1 MEDMARAVYSA
12 RQSRSLDERAQQQL
26 GVPGYTLMQRAG
38 AACWAELRKMSGG
51 APPDCLHVLCG
62 SGNNG
67 GDGYVLARLA
77 LAAGWP
83 LRVWQ
88 VGAAPSR
95 GDAVRALDDW
105 HQAGGREQAWHAD
118 ALVDGG
124 RLVLIADAIFGTG
137 LSRPVEGAAA
147 EAIAAINAASEA
159 GARVL
164 AVDLPSGLDAD
175 HGRPLGLA
183 VRAQRTLSFIA
194 HKAGGFLGAGPDHC
208 GVLRLDRL
216 ELPDPLFAEEAPL
229 FRLLQAGEL
238 RAALPPRPREA
249 HKGASG
255 HALLLAGGEGMA
267 GAALMA
273 GRAALRCG
281 AGLVSVLTH
290 AGHAGALVA
299 AQPELMVAG
308 WTPSED
314 LGTKLAAAKA
324 IALGPGLGQGVWGRA
339 LYSAARSGET
349 PTVLDADAL
358 NLLAEQPLRLS
369 ANTVLTPHPG
379 EAARLLGCGTAEVQ
393 ADRLAA
399 VQALRARYGAVVVL
413 KGAGSLVA
421 GEQLWLCPYGN
432 PGMAV
437 GGMGD
442 ALTGVIL
449 GLLAQGLG
457 AEDAARLGVLIHA
470 LAGDAAARGGPRGLL
485 PSDLIA
491 ALRPLVNP

>member
-1 MEDMARAVYSA
+1 MARAVYSA

-26 GVPGYTLMQRAG
+26 GIPGYTLMQRAG
-38 AACWAELRKMSGG
+38 AACWAELQRMSGG
-51 APPDCLHVLCG
+51 APPDCLHVVCG

-95 GDAVRALDDW
+95 GDAVQALADW
-105 HQAGGREQAWHAD
+105 RQAGGREQPWRAD
-118 ALVDGG
+118 ALVTGG
-124 RLVLIADAIFGTG
+124 RLRLIADAIFGTG
-137 LSRPVEGAAA
+137 LSRPVEGSAA
-147 EAIAAINAASEA
+147 EAIAAINAAAEA

-175 HGRPLGLA
+175 RGQPLGLA
-183 VRAQRTLSFIA
+183 VRAQRTLSFIR
-194 HKAGGFLGAGPDHC
+194 HKAGGFLGAGPDYC

-216 ELPDPLFAEEAPL
+216 DLPDSLFAEEAPL
-229 FRLLQAGEL
+229 FRLLSASEL

-249 HKGASG
+249 HKGTAG

-267 GAALMA
+267 GAALIA
-273 GRAALRCG
+273 GRAALRSG

-290 AGHAGALVA
+290 PDHAAALVA
-299 AQPELMVAG
+299 AQPELMVSG
-308 WTPSED
+308 WLPGED
-314 LGTKLAAAKA
+314 LHAKLAAAKA
-324 IALGPGLGQGVWGRA
+324 IALGPGLGQGEWARA
-339 LYSAARSGET
+339 LHSAASGGEA

-358 NLLAEQPLRLS
+358 NLLAEQPRRLPV
-369 ANTVLTPHPG
+369 NTVLTPHPG
-379 EAARLLGCGTAEVQ
+379 EAARLLACTTAEIQ

-399 VQALRARYGAVVVL
+399 VQALHARYGAVVVL

-421 GEQLWLCPYGN
+421 GTQVWLCPYGN

-449 GLLAQGLG
+449 GLLAQGLS

-470 LAGDAAARGGPRGLL
+470 LAGDAAAARGGPRGLL
-485 PSDLIA
+485 PTDLLA
-491 ALRPLVNP
+491 ELRPLVNP

>member
-1 MEDMARAVYSA
+1 MARAVYSA
-12 RQSRSLDERAQQQL
+12 RQSRALDERAQRQL
-26 GVPGYTLMQRAG
+26 GIPGYTLMQRAG
-38 AACWAELRKMSGG
+38 AACWAELQRMSGG
-51 APPDCLHVLCG
+51 APPDCLHVVCG

-95 GDAVRALDDW
+95 GDAVQALADW
-105 HQAGGREQAWHAD
+105 HRAGGREQAWRAD
-118 ALVDGG
+118 ALVASGL
-124 RLVLIADAIFGTG
+124 LVLIADAIFGTG
-137 LSRPVEGAAA
+137 LSRPVEGEAA
-147 EAIAAINAASEA
+147 EAIAAINAAGAA

-175 HGRPLGLA
+175 RGRPLGLA
-183 VRAQRTLSFIA
+183 VRAQRTLSFIG
-194 HKAGGFLGAGPDHC
+194 HKAGGFLGAGPDYC
-208 GVLRLDRL
+208 GALRLDRL
-216 ELPDPLFAEEAPL
+216 ELPDRLFAEEPPL
-229 FRLLQAGEL
+229 FRLLSPGEL

-255 HALLLAGGEGMA
+255 HALLLAGDAGMA

-273 GRAALRCG
+273 GRAALRSG
-281 AGLVSVLTH
+281 AGLVSVLSH
-290 AGHAGALVA
+290 PGHAGALVA
-299 AQPELMVAG
+299 AQPELMVSG
-308 WTPSED
+308 WLPGDE
-314 LGTKLAAAKA
+314 LRAKLAAAKA
-324 IALGPGLGQGVWGRA
+324 IALGPGLGQGAWGRA
-339 LYSAARSGET
+339 LDSAALDAEL
-349 PTVLDADAL
+349 PMVLDADAL
-358 NLLAEQPLRLS
+358 NLLAERPRRLR
-369 ANTVLTPHPG
+369 ADTVLTPHPG
-379 EAARLLGCGTAEVQ
+379 EAARLLACTTAEIQ

-399 VQALRARYGAVVVL
+399 VRALRERYGAVVVL
-413 KGAGSLVA
+413 KGAGSLIA
-421 GEQLWLCPYGN
+421 GEQIWLCPYGN

-449 GLLAQGLG
+449 GLLAQGLV

-470 LAGDAAARGGPRGLL
+470 LAGDAAAARSGPRGLL

-491 ALRPLVNP
+491 ELPPLMNP

>member
-1 MEDMARAVYSA
+1 MARAVYSA

-77 LAAGWP
+77 RAAGWP

-95 GDAVRALDDW
+95 GDAVQALADW
-105 HQAGGREQAWHAD
+105 HGAGGREQAWRAD
-118 ALVDGG
+118 ALVADAG

-137 LSRPVEGAAA
+137 LSRPVEGPAA
-147 EAIAAINAASEA
+147 EAIAAINAAAES

-175 HGRPLGLA
+175 RGQPLGRA
-183 VRAQRTLSFIA
+183 VRAQRTLSFIG
-194 HKAGGFLGAGPDHC
+194 HKAGGFLGAGPEYC
-208 GVLRLDRL
+208 GALRLDSL
-216 ELPDPLFAEEAPL
+216 ALPDGLFAEEPPL
-229 FRLLQAGEL
+229 FRLLGASEL
-238 RAALPPRPREA
+238 RLALPPRPREA
-249 HKGASG
+249 HKGVSG
-255 HALLLAGGEGMA
+255 HALLLAGGAGMA
-267 GAALMA
+267 GAALIA
-273 GRAALRCG
+273 GRAALRSG
-281 AGLVSVLTH
+281 AGLLSLLTH
-290 AGHAGALVA
+290 PDHAAALVA
-299 AQPELMVAG
+299 AQPELMASG
-308 WTPSED
+308 WQPGDE
-314 LGTKLAAAKA
+314 LRAKLAAAKA
-324 IALGPGLGQGVWGRA
+324 IALGPGLGQGDWARA
-339 LYSAARSGET
+339 LYAAASGSVL

-358 NLLAEQPLRLS
+358 NLLAEQPRPLP

-379 EAARLLGCGTAEVQ
+379 EAARLLACSTADVQ

-421 GEQLWLCPYGN
+421 GRQVWLCPYGN

-442 ALTGVIL
+442 ALAGVIL
-449 GLLAQGLG
+449 GLLAQGLA

-470 LAGDAAARGGPRGLL
+470 LAGDAAAARGGPRGLL
-485 PSDLIA
+485 PTDLIA
-491 ALRPLVNP
+491 ELRTLVNP

>member
-1 MEDMARAVYSA
+1 MARAVYSA
-12 RQSRSLDERAQQQL
+12 RQSRSLDERAQRQL

-38 AACWAELRKMSGG
+38 TACWEELKRMSGG
-51 APPDCLHVLCG
+51 APPDCLHVVCG

-95 GDAVRALDDW
+95 GDAVQALADW
-105 HQAGGREQAWHAD
+105 HQAGGREQPWCAD
-118 ALVDGG
+118 ALVAGGG

-137 LSRPVEGAAA
+137 LSRPVEGGAA
-147 EAIAAINAASEA
+147 EAIAAINAAGEA

-175 HGRPLGLA
+175 RGQPLGLA
-183 VRAQRTLSFIA
+183 VRGQRTLSFIG
-194 HKAGGFLGAGPDHC
+194 HKAGGFLGAGPDYC

-216 ELPDPLFAEEAPL
+216 DLPDSLFAEEPPL
-229 FRLLQAGEL
+229 FRLLNASEL

-249 HKGASG
+249 HKGANG
-255 HALLLAGGEGMA
+255 HALLLGGDAGMA

-273 GRAALRCG
+273 GRAALRSG

-290 AGHAGALVA
+290 PGHSGALVA
-299 AQPELMVAG
+299 AQPELMVSG
-308 WTPSED
+308 WLSGD
-314 LGTKLAAAKA
+314 DVRAKLAAARA
-324 IALGPGLGQGVWGRA
+324 VALGPGLGQGTWGRA
-339 LYSAARSGET
+339 LYSAVSGCEL

-358 NLLAEQPLRLS
+358 NLLAEQPRRLP
-369 ANTVLTPHPG
+369 ANAVLTPHPG
-379 EAARLLGCGTAEVQ
+379 EAARLLACTTAAIQ

-399 VQALRARYGAVVVL
+399 VQALRDRYGAVVVL

-421 GEQLWLCPYGN
+421 GSQVWLCPYGN

-449 GLLAQGLG
+449 GLLAQGLA

-470 LAGDAAARGGPRGLL
+470 LAGDAAAAQDGPRGLL

-491 ALRPLVNP
+491 ELRPLVNP